1 MSFVSYAQN
10 FEDVML
16 WRALKHVKNG
26 FYIDIGAQHPVVD
39 SVSLAFY
46 EHGWRGVH
54 VEPTLQYSSLLRAAR
69 PDESVFQL
77 AIGNQS
83 QQLTFFEFE
92 DTGLSTADAEVARKH
107 QERGF
112 KCRETLVPILSLDAL
127 LQQVDARDIHWLKVD
142 VEGLEKEVLESWQ
155 SSSKLPWVVVVESTY
170 PMSQEKSHQEWE
182 ALLLAKGYSYVYFDG
197 LNRFYVSPEHSEL
210 TEAFDAPPNV
220 FDGFVLSGT
229 ASQPFY
235 SLVSSR
241 ARQAEDRAKVAE
253 DRAQQAEAS
262 VKVSEERALQAE
274 ASAKVAEDRAQ
285 QAEASV
291 KVSEGRAQQAEASV
305 KVSEERALQ
314 AEASARVADDRALQA
329 EAVLS
334 AIHNSRSWQVTR
346 PLRWIAFQAR
356 LLRINGIRARV
367 RAFARKVAAPLLR
380 KAVSFVSARPRL
392 RQQLVALA
400 KRTGTYGGIKG
411 LYYRLQRV
419 AGGHQPLYGRGYD
432 QSLPLPLPLPLPLRQ
447 LTPRARKIYSDIQVA
462 MEKNKGAV

>member
-16 WRALKHVKNG
+16 WRALKHVENG

-127 LQQVDARDIHWLKVD
+127 LQQVGARDIHWLKVD

-155 SSSKLPWVVVVESTY
+155 SSSNLPWVVVVESTR
-170 PMSQEKSHQEWE
+170 PLSQEKSHQEWE
-182 ALLLAKGYSYVYFDG
+182 ALLLVKGYSYVYFDG

-262 VKVSEERALQAE
+262 VKVSEERA
-274 ASAKVAEDRAQ
+274 Q

-291 KVSEGRAQQAEASV
+291 KVSEERAKQAEASVKVSEERAKQAEASV

-432 QSLPLPLPLPLPLRQ
+432 QSLPLPLPLPLRQ

-462 MEKNKGAV
+462 MEKNKGAA

>member
-16 WRALKHVKNG
+16 WRALKHVENG

-54 VEPTLQYSSLLRAAR
+54 VEPTQQYSNLLRAAR

-77 AIGNQS
+77 AIGNQNKR
-83 QQLTFFEFE
+83 LTFFEFE
-92 DTGLSTADAEVARKH
+92 DTGLSTADAEVARTH
-107 QERGF
+107 QENGF
-112 KCRETLVPILSLDAL
+112 KCRETLVPFLSLDAL
-127 LQQVDARDIHWLKVD
+127 LQQVGARDIHWLKVD
-142 VEGLEKEVLESWQ
+142 VEGLEKEVLESWE
-155 SSSKLPWVVVVESTY
+155 SSSSLPWIVVVESTR
-170 PMSQEKSHQEWE
+170 PRSQERTHQNWE
-182 ALLLAKGYSYVYFDG
+182 FLLFGKGYSYVYFDG
-197 LNRFYVSPEHSEL
+197 LNQFYISPDHPEL
-210 TEAFDAPPNV
+210 ARAFDSPPNV
-220 FDGFVLSGT
+220 FDEFFLAETQFSC
-229 ASQPFY
+229 

-241 ARQAEDRAKVAE
+241 AQQAEARAKVAEDRAQQAEARAKVAE

-262 VKVSEERALQAE
+262 VN
-274 ASAKVAEDRAQ
+274 
-285 QAEASV
+285 
-291 KVSEGRAQQAEASV
+291 
-305 KVSEERALQ
+305 VSEERALQ

-329 EAVLS
+329 EAVLG

-367 RAFARKVAAPLLR
+367 RSFARKVAAPLLR

-392 RQQLVALA
+392 RQQVVVLS

-411 LYYRLQRV
+411 LYHRLQRV
-419 AGGHQPLYGRGYD
+419 AGGGLTKPSVD
-432 QSLPLPLPLPLPLRQ
+432 QSLPLPLRQ
-447 LTPRARKIYSDIQVA
+447 LTPRARKIYANIQVA
-462 MEKNKGAV
+462 MEKKKGVA

>member
-92 DTGLSTADAEVARKH
+92 DTGLSTADAEIARKH
-107 QERGF
+107 QASGF

-155 SSSKLPWVVVVESTY
+155 SSSKLPWVIVVESTR
-170 PMSQEKSHQEWE
+170 PLTQEKSHQEWE

-197 LNRFYVSPEHSEL
+197 LNRFYISPDHPEL
-210 TEAFDAPPNV
+210 SEAFDAPPNF
-220 FDGFVLSGT
+220 FDGFVLSET
-229 ASQPFY
+229 QPFC
-235 SLVSSR
+235 SLVSS
-241 ARQAEDRAKVAE
+241 
-253 DRAQQAEAS
+253 RAQQAEAS
-262 VKVSEERALQAE
+262 AQQAETRSQQAESKALQAE
-274 ASAKVAEDRAQ
+274 MASTQHVAQ
-285 QAEASV
+285 
-291 KVSEGRAQQAEASV
+291 
-305 KVSEERALQ
+305 LQ
-314 AEASARVADDRALQA
+314 AIYAS
-329 EAVLS
+329 S
-334 AIHNSRSWQVTR
+334 SWKVTR
-346 PLRWIAFQAR
+346 PLRVIKR
-356 LLRINGIRARV
+356 LLTGDFSALVRLTSAAKLKAKKTLRPVIVAGIRYVNTRPVWRNRLKRLVEPFPA
-367 RAFARKVAAPLLR
+367 LR
-380 KAVSFVSARPRL
+380 KRL
-392 RQQLVALA
+392 IRIALNPIGNCNYRVVTRQAELPVIQL
-400 KRTGTYGGIKG
+400 I
-411 LYYRLQRV
+411 
-419 AGGHQPLYGRGYD
+419 
-432 QSLPLPLPLPLPLRQ
+432 
-447 LTPRARKIYSDIQVA
+447 TPRARKIYQDLKNAI
-462 MEKNKGAV
+462 EKDKGAI

>member
-16 WRALKHVKNG
+16 WRALKHVENG

-127 LQQVDARDIHWLKVD
+127 LQQVGARDIHWLKVD

-155 SSSKLPWVVVVESTY
+155 SSSNLPWVVVVESTR
-170 PMSQEKSHQEWE
+170 PLSQEKSHQEWE
-182 ALLLAKGYSYVYFDG
+182 ALLLVKGYSYVYFDG

-262 VKVSEERALQAE
+262 VKVSEERA
-274 ASAKVAEDRAQ
+274 Q

-291 KVSEGRAQQAEASV
+291 KVSEERAKQAEASV

-432 QSLPLPLPLPLPLRQ
+432 QSLPLPLPLPLRQ

-462 MEKNKGAV
+462 MEKNKGAA

>member
-16 WRALKHVKNG
+16 WRAFKHVENG

-54 VEPTLQYSSLLRAAR
+54 IEPTLQYSSLLRAAR
-69 PDESVFQL
+69 TDESVFQL

-92 DTGLSTADAEVARKH
+92 DTGLSTADAEIARKH

-127 LQQVDARDIHWLKVD
+127 LQQVGARDIHWLKVD

-155 SSSKLPWVVVVESTY
+155 SSSNLPWVVVVESTR
-170 PMSQEKSHQEWE
+170 PLSQEKSHQEWE
-182 ALLLAKGYSYVYFDG
+182 ALLLVKGYSYVYFDG

-262 VKVSEERALQAE
+262 VKVSEERAQQAE
-274 ASAKVAEDRAQ
+274 ASARIADDRAQ
-285 QAEASV
+285 QAEA
-291 KVSEGRAQQAEASV
+291 
-305 KVSEERALQ
+305 
-314 AEASARVADDRALQA
+314 
-329 EAVLS
+329 VLT

-356 LLRINGIRARV
+356 LLRMNGIRARV

-380 KAVSFVSARPRL
+380 KSVSFVSARPRL

-432 QSLPLPLPLPLPLRQ
+432 QSLSLPLRQ
-447 LTPRARKIYSDIQVA
+447 LTPRARKIYADIQVA
-462 MEKNKGAV
+462 IEKNKGAV

>member
-16 WRALKHVKNG
+16 WRALKHVENG

-54 VEPTLQYSSLLRAAR
+54 VEPTQQYSNLLRAAR

-77 AIGNQS
+77 AIGNQNKR
-83 QQLTFFEFE
+83 LTFFEFE
-92 DTGLSTADAEVARKH
+92 DTGLSTADAEVARTH
-107 QERGF
+107 QANGF
-112 KCRETLVPILSLDAL
+112 KCRETLVPFLSLDAL
-127 LQQVDARDIHWLKVD
+127 LQQVGARDIHWLKVD
-142 VEGLEKEVLESWQ
+142 VEGLEKEVLESWE
-155 SSSKLPWVVVVESTY
+155 SSSSLPWIVVVESTR
-170 PMSQEKSHQEWE
+170 PRSQERTHQNWE
-182 ALLLAKGYSYVYFDG
+182 FLLFGKGYSYVYFDG
-197 LNRFYVSPEHSEL
+197 LNQFYISPDHPEL
-210 TEAFDAPPNV
+210 ARAFDSPPNV
-220 FDGFVLSGT
+220 FDEFFLAETQFSC
-229 ASQPFY
+229 

-241 ARQAEDRAKVAE
+241 AQQAEARAKVAEDRAQQAEARAKVAEDRAQQAEARAKVAE

-262 VKVSEERALQAE
+262 VN
-274 ASAKVAEDRAQ
+274 
-285 QAEASV
+285 
-291 KVSEGRAQQAEASV
+291 
-305 KVSEERALQ
+305 VSEERALQ

-329 EAVLS
+329 EAVLG

-367 RAFARKVAAPLLR
+367 RSFARKVAAPLLR

-392 RQQLVALA
+392 RQQLVVLS

-419 AGGHQPLYGRGYD
+419 AGGHHPQSGRGYD
-432 QSLPLPLPLPLPLRQ
+432 QSLPLPLRQ
-447 LTPRARKIYSDIQVA
+447 LTPRARKIYADIQVA
-462 MEKNKGAV
+462 MEQNKGAA

>member
-1 MSFVSYAQN
+1 MSLVSYAQN

-16 WRALKHVKNG
+16 WRALKHVENG

-54 VEPTLQYSSLLRAAR
+54 VEPTQQYSTLLRAAR
-69 PDESVFQL
+69 PDESVFQM
-77 AIGNQS
+77 AIGNQNER
-83 QQLTFFEFE
+83 LTFFEFE
-92 DTGLSTADAEVARKH
+92 DTGLSTADAEIAREH
-107 QERGF
+107 QESGF

-127 LQQVDARDIHWLKVD
+127 LQQVGARDIHWLKVD

-155 SSSKLPWVVVVESTY
+155 SSSNLPWVVVVESTR
-170 PMSQEKSHQEWE
+170 PLSQEKSHQEWE
-182 ALLLAKGYSYVYFDG
+182 ALLLVKGYSYVYFDG

-262 VKVSEERALQAE
+262 VKVSEERA
-274 ASAKVAEDRAQ
+274 K

-291 KVSEGRAQQAEASV
+291 K
-305 KVSEERALQ
+305 
-314 AEASARVADDRALQA
+314 VADDRALQA

-346 PLRWIAFQAR
+346 PLRWFAFQTR
-356 LLRINGIRARV
+356 LLREYGTKARV
-367 RAFARKVAAPLLR
+367 KAAARKVAVPMLR
-380 KAVSFVSARPRL
+380 KTVRFVSARPRL
-392 RQQLVALA
+392 RQRLVALA
-400 KRTGTYGGIKG
+400 RRTGTYGGIKG
-411 LYYRLQRV
+411 LYHRLQRV
-419 AGGHQPLYGRGYD
+419 AGGALTISSAN
-432 QSLPLPLPLPLPLRQ
+432 QSLPLPLRQ
-447 LTPRARKIYSDIQVA
+447 LTPRARKIYADIQVA

>member
-241 ARQAEDRAKVAE
+241 ARQAEDRAKV
-253 DRAQQAEAS
+253 
-262 VKVSEERALQAE
+262 
-274 ASAKVAEDRAQ
+274 
-285 QAEASV
+285 
-291 KVSEGRAQQAEASV
+291 SEGRAQQAEASV

-462 MEKNKGAV
+462 MEKNKGAA

>member
-16 WRALKHVKNG
+16 WRALKHVENG

-54 VEPTLQYSSLLRAAR
+54 VEPTQQYSNLLRAAR

-77 AIGNQS
+77 AIGNQNKR
-83 QQLTFFEFE
+83 LTFFEFE
-92 DTGLSTADAEVARKH
+92 DTGLSTADAEVARTH
-107 QERGF
+107 QANGF

-127 LQQVDARDIHWLKVD
+127 LQQVGARDIHWLKVD
-142 VEGLEKEVLESWQ
+142 VEGLEKEVLESWE
-155 SSSKLPWVVVVESTY
+155 SSSSLPWIVVVESTR
-170 PMSQEKSHQEWE
+170 PRSQERTHQNWE
-182 ALLLAKGYSYVYFDG
+182 FLLFGKGYSYVYFDG
-197 LNRFYVSPEHSEL
+197 LNQFYISPEHPEL
-210 TEAFDAPPNV
+210 AKAFDSPPNV
-220 FDGFVLSGT
+220 FDEFFLAET
-229 ASQPFY
+229 QFFC

-241 ARQAEDRAKVAE
+241 AQQAEARAKVAE

-262 VKVSEERALQAE
+262 VN
-274 ASAKVAEDRAQ
+274 
-285 QAEASV
+285 
-291 KVSEGRAQQAEASV
+291 
-305 KVSEERALQ
+305 VSEERALQ

-329 EAVLS
+329 EAVLG

-367 RAFARKVAAPLLR
+367 RSFARKVAAPLLR

-392 RQQLVALA
+392 RQQLVVLS

-419 AGGHQPLYGRGYD
+419 AGGHHPQSGRGYD
-432 QSLPLPLPLPLPLRQ
+432 QSLPLPLRQ
-447 LTPRARKIYSDIQVA
+447 LTPRARKIYADIQVA
-462 MEKNKGAV
+462 MEQNKGAA

>member
-26 FYIDIGAQHPVVD
+26 FYIDIGAQYPVVD

-127 LQQVDARDIHWLKVD
+127 LQQVGARDIHWLKVD
-142 VEGLEKEVLESWQ
+142 VEGLEKQVLESWQ
-155 SSSKLPWVVVVESTY
+155 SSSNLPWVVVVESTR

-253 DRAQQAEAS
+253 D
-262 VKVSEERALQAE
+262 
-274 ASAKVAEDRAQ
+274 
-285 QAEASV
+285 
-291 KVSEGRAQQAEASV
+291 RAQQAEASV

-419 AGGHQPLYGRGYD
+419 AHSHYPSED
-432 QSLPLPLPLPLPLRQ
+432 QSLPVPLRQ

-462 MEKNKGAV
+462 MEKDKGVV

>member
-92 DTGLSTADAEVARKH
+92 DTGLSTADAEIARKH
-107 QERGF
+107 QASGF

-155 SSSKLPWVVVVESTY
+155 SSSKLPWVIVVESTR
-170 PMSQEKSHQEWE
+170 PLTQEKSHQEWE

-197 LNRFYVSPEHSEL
+197 LNRFYISPDHPEL
-210 TEAFDAPPNV
+210 SEAFDAPPNF
-220 FDGFVLSGT
+220 FDGFVLSET
-229 ASQPFY
+229 QPFC
-235 SLVSSR
+235 SLVSS
-241 ARQAEDRAKVAE
+241 
-253 DRAQQAEAS
+253 RAQQAEAS
-262 VKVSEERALQAE
+262 AQQAETRSQQAE
-274 ASAKVAEDRAQ
+274 ASAQQAEAKAQ
-285 QAEASV
+285 QAEASAQQAEA
-291 KVSEGRAQQAEASV
+291 KAQQAEASAQQAEA
-305 KVSEERALQ
+305 KAQQAESKALQ
-314 AEASARVADDRALQA
+314 AEMASTQHVAQLQA
-329 EAVLS
+329 IYAS
-334 AIHNSRSWQVTR
+334 SSWKVTR
-346 PLRWIAFQAR
+346 PLRVIKR
-356 LLRINGIRARV
+356 LLTGDFSALVRLTSAAKLKAKKTLRPVIVAGIRYVNTRPVWRNRLKRLVEPFPA
-367 RAFARKVAAPLLR
+367 LR
-380 KAVSFVSARPRL
+380 KRL
-392 RQQLVALA
+392 IRIALNPIGNCNYRVVTRQAELPVIQL
-400 KRTGTYGGIKG
+400 I
-411 LYYRLQRV
+411 
-419 AGGHQPLYGRGYD
+419 
-432 QSLPLPLPLPLPLRQ
+432 
-447 LTPRARKIYSDIQVA
+447 TPRARKIYQDLKNAI
-462 MEKNKGAV
+462 EKDKGAI

>member
-16 WRALKHVKNG
+16 WRALKHVENG

-127 LQQVDARDIHWLKVD
+127 LQQVGARDIHWLKVD

-155 SSSKLPWVVVVESTY
+155 SSSNLPWVVVVESTR
-170 PMSQEKSHQEWE
+170 PLSQEKSHQEWE
-182 ALLLAKGYSYVYFDG
+182 ALLLVKGYSYVYFDG

-262 VKVSEERALQAE
+262 VKVSEE
-274 ASAKVAEDRAQ
+274 
-285 QAEASV
+285 
-291 KVSEGRAQQAEASV
+291 RAQQAEASV

-462 MEKNKGAV
+462 MEKNKGAA

>member
-16 WRALKHVKNG
+16 WRALKHVENG

-54 VEPTLQYSSLLRAAR
+54 VEPTQQYSNLLRAAR

-77 AIGNQS
+77 AIGNQNKR
-83 QQLTFFEFE
+83 LTFFEFE
-92 DTGLSTADAEVARKH
+92 DTGLSTADAEVAREH
-107 QERGF
+107 QESGF

-127 LQQVDARDIHWLKVD
+127 LQQVGARDIHWLKVD

-155 SSSKLPWVVVVESTY
+155 SSSNLPWVVVVESTR
-170 PMSQEKSHQEWE
+170 PLSQEKSHQEWE
-182 ALLLAKGYSYVYFDG
+182 ALLLVKGYSYVYFDG
-197 LNRFYVSPEHSEL
+197 LNRFYVSPEHAEL

-262 VKVSEERALQAE
+262 VKVSEERA
-274 ASAKVAEDRAQ
+274 K

-291 KVSEGRAQQAEASV
+291 KVAEERAKQAEASV
-305 KVSEERALQ
+305 K
-314 AEASARVADDRALQA
+314 VADDRALQA

-367 RAFARKVAAPLLR
+367 RSFARKVAAPLLR

-392 RQQLVALA
+392 RQQVVVLS

-411 LYYRLQRV
+411 LYHRLQRV
-419 AGGHQPLYGRGYD
+419 AGGGLTKPSVD
-432 QSLPLPLPLPLPLRQ
+432 QALPLPLRQ
-447 LTPRARKIYSDIQVA
+447 LTPRARKIYANIQVA
-462 MEKNKGAV
+462 MEKKKGVA

>member
-92 DTGLSTADAEVARKH
+92 DTGLSTADAEIARKH
-107 QERGF
+107 QASGF

-155 SSSKLPWVVVVESTY
+155 SSSKLPWVIVVESTR
-170 PMSQEKSHQEWE
+170 PLTQEKSHQEWE

-197 LNRFYVSPEHSEL
+197 LNRFYISPDHPEL
-210 TEAFDAPPNV
+210 SEAFDAPPNF
-220 FDGFVLSGT
+220 FDGFVLSET
-229 ASQPFY
+229 QPFC
-235 SLVSSR
+235 SLVSS
-241 ARQAEDRAKVAE
+241 
-253 DRAQQAEAS
+253 RAQQAEAS
-262 VKVSEERALQAE
+262 AQQAETRSQQAE
-274 ASAKVAEDRAQ
+274 ASAQQAETKSQQAEASAQ
-285 QAEASV
+285 QAEA
-291 KVSEGRAQQAEASV
+291 KAQQAES
-305 KVSEERALQ
+305 KALQ
-314 AEASARVADDRALQA
+314 AEMASTQHVAQLQA
-329 EAVLS
+329 IYAS
-334 AIHNSRSWQVTR
+334 SSWKVTR
-346 PLRWIAFQAR
+346 PLRVIKR
-356 LLRINGIRARV
+356 LLTGDFSALVRLTSAAKLKAKKTLRPVIVAGIRYVNTRPVWRNRLKRLVEPFPA
-367 RAFARKVAAPLLR
+367 LR
-380 KAVSFVSARPRL
+380 KRL
-392 RQQLVALA
+392 IRIALNPIGNCNYRVVTRQAELPVIQL
-400 KRTGTYGGIKG
+400 I
-411 LYYRLQRV
+411 
-419 AGGHQPLYGRGYD
+419 
-432 QSLPLPLPLPLPLRQ
+432 
-447 LTPRARKIYSDIQVA
+447 TPRARKIYQDLKNAI
-462 MEKNKGAV
+462 EKDKGAI

>member
-16 WRALKHVKNG
+16 WRALKHVENG

-54 VEPTLQYSSLLRAAR
+54 VEPTQQYSNLLRAAR

-77 AIGNQS
+77 AIGNQNKR
-83 QQLTFFEFE
+83 LTFFEFE
-92 DTGLSTADAEVARKH
+92 DTGLSTADAEVARTH
-107 QERGF
+107 QANGF

-127 LQQVDARDIHWLKVD
+127 LQQVGARDIHWLKVD
-142 VEGLEKEVLESWQ
+142 VEGLEKEVLESWE
-155 SSSKLPWVVVVESTY
+155 SSSSLPWIVVVESTR
-170 PMSQEKSHQEWE
+170 PRSQERTHQNWE
-182 ALLLAKGYSYVYFDG
+182 FLLFGKGYSHVYFDG
-197 LNRFYVSPEHSEL
+197 LNQFYISPEHPEL
-210 TEAFDAPPNV
+210 AKAFDSPPNV
-220 FDGFVLSGT
+220 FDEFFLAET
-229 ASQPFY
+229 QYFC

-241 ARQAEDRAKVAE
+241 AQQAEARAKVAE

-262 VKVSEERALQAE
+262 
-274 ASAKVAEDRAQ
+274 AKVAE
-285 QAEASV
+285 
-291 KVSEGRAQQAEASV
+291 
-305 KVSEERALQ
+305 ERAKQ

-419 AGGHQPLYGRGYD
+419 AGGHHPQSGRGYD
-432 QSLPLPLPLPLPLRQ
+432 QSLPLPLRQ
-447 LTPRARKIYSDIQVA
+447 LTPRARKIYADIQVA
-462 MEKNKGAV
+462 MEQNKGAA

>member
-1 MSFVSYAQN
+1 MV
-10 FEDVML
+10 
-16 WRALKHVKNG
+16 
-26 FYIDIGAQHPVVD
+26 
-39 SVSLAFY
+39 
-46 EHGWRGVH
+46 
-54 VEPTLQYSSLLRAAR
+54 
-69 PDESVFQL
+69 
-77 AIGNQS
+77 
-83 QQLTFFEFE
+83 
-92 DTGLSTADAEVARKH
+92 
-107 QERGF
+107 
-112 KCRETLVPILSLDAL
+112 
-127 LQQVDARDIHWLKVD
+127 
-142 VEGLEKEVLESWQ
+142 
-155 SSSKLPWVVVVESTY
+155 
-170 PMSQEKSHQEWE
+170 
-182 ALLLAKGYSYVYFDG
+182 KGYSYVYFDG

-262 VKVSEERALQAE
+262 VKVSEERA
-274 ASAKVAEDRAQ
+274 Q

-291 KVSEGRAQQAEASV
+291 KVSEERAKQAEASV

-419 AGGHQPLYGRGYD
+419 AGGTTRSPAEATISRC
-432 QSLPLPLPLPLPLRQ
+432 RC
-447 LTPRARKIYSDIQVA
+447 R
-462 MEKNKGAV
+462 

>member
-16 WRALKHVKNG
+16 WRALKHVENG

-127 LQQVDARDIHWLKVD
+127 LQQVGARDIHWLKVD

-155 SSSKLPWVVVVESTY
+155 SSSNLPWVVVVESTR
-170 PMSQEKSHQEWE
+170 PLSQEKSHQEWE
-182 ALLLAKGYSYVYFDG
+182 ALLLVKGYSYVYFDG

-262 VKVSEERALQAE
+262 VKVSEERA
-274 ASAKVAEDRAQ
+274 Q

-291 KVSEGRAQQAEASV
+291 KVSEERAKQAEASV

-419 AGGHQPLYGRGYD
+419 AGGHHPQSGRGYD
-432 QSLPLPLPLPLPLRQ
+432 QSLPLPLRQ

-462 MEKNKGAV
+462 MEKNKGAA

>member
-16 WRALKHVKNG
+16 WRALKHVENG

-127 LQQVDARDIHWLKVD
+127 LQQVGARDIHWLKVD

-155 SSSKLPWVVVVESTY
+155 SSSNLPWVVVVESTR
-170 PMSQEKSHQEWE
+170 PLSQEKSHQEWE
-182 ALLLAKGYSYVYFDG
+182 ALLLVKGYSYVYFDG

-262 VKVSEERALQAE
+262 VKVSEERA
-274 ASAKVAEDRAQ
+274 Q

-291 KVSEGRAQQAEASV
+291 KVSEERAKQAEASV

-462 MEKNKGAV
+462 MEKNKGAA